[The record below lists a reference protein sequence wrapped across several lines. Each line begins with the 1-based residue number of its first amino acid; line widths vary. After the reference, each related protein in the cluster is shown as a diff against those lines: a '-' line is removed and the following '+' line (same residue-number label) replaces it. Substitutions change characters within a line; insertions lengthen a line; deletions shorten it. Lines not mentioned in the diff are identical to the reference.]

1 VTKLHS
7 LFLLSVLGT
16 AALTCSAATPV
27 RVAAVEK
34 PAGAKTLE
42 LHVPGRTRISAGK
55 HTYQWP
61 GVYFEAAFVGPK
73 VYFELGPGDV
83 ILRVLVDAQPVA
95 TLAKP
100 APGFYEIAN
109 LAQQKHTVRVEVLT
123 ESQAAPNIFGG
134 FLYSKGTRP
143 LPVVPRARQI
153 ELIGDSHTVGYGNTS
168 TTRNC
173 TEDDVWKTT
182 DNSQTFGPKL
192 ARHYGADY
200 QVNAISGRG
209 IVRNYDGSAGDHL
222 PQAYPYVLLDHS
234 ARYEE
239 RAWQPQVIAIALGS
253 NDFST
258 ALKPTEQW
266 KSRDELHADYE
277 ATYLRFLGALRARN
291 PEAFIVI
298 WATDM
303 AEGEIETE
311 AAKVVEQ
318 FQSGGDKRITFV
330 PIDGLAMT
338 GCNWHPSIA
347 DDDTI
352 ANTLMRV
359 IDSNPNVWGAKNP

>member
-1 VTKLHS
+1 VTKLQP
-7 LFLLSVLGT
+7 LLLLAVLGT
-16 AALTCSAATPV
+16 TALTCPAANAV
-27 RVAAVEK
+27 RVTSVVK
-34 PAGAKTLE
+34 PADAKTLD
-42 LHVPGRTRISAGK
+42 LYVPGRTRIANGRY
-55 HTYQWP
+55 TYQWP
-61 GVYFEAAFVGPK
+61 GVYFEAAFQGPK
-73 VYFELGPGDV
+73 VYFEVGAGAA
-83 ILRVLVDAQPVA
+83 ILRVLVDDQPVT
-95 TLAKP
+95 TLRSP
-100 APGFYEIAN
+100 APAFYEIAN

-123 ESQAAPNIFGG
+123 ESQAAPNVFGG
-134 FLYSKGTRP
+134 FFHSKGTRP
-143 LPVVPRARQI
+143 LPLVPRARQV
-153 ELIGDSHTVGYGNTS
+153 EFIGDSHTVGYGNTS

-173 TEDDVWKTT
+173 SEDDVWKTT
-182 DNSQTFGPKL
+182 DNSQTFGPKV
-192 ARHYGADY
+192 ARHYDADY

-234 ARYEE
+234 ARYED
-239 RAWQPQVIAIALGS
+239 RAWQPQVIIIALGT

-277 ATYLRFLGALRARN
+277 ATYLRFLAALRARN
-291 PEAFIVI
+291 PEALIVI

-311 AAKVVEQ
+311 AGKVVQQ
-318 FQSGGDKRITFV
+318 FQAGGDKRITFV

-359 IDSNPNVWGAKNP
+359 IDANPDAWGAKKP